1 MSTKQII
8 FEMLTEN
15 TGSHFLDSGGAYGRH
30 WERNQEL
37 TIEDFENEPEES
49 YTYHKDSNYL
59 ERRVSVFHFLSQLDT
74 DWICEE
80 FNNMPCKDWDSDGE
94 VYGVSDAQWRWL
106 TSKCEVEIG
115 HTFNTYN
122 GDSDLSQV
130 LQGSWLKLNGDVY
143 LLLQI
148 HGGCDVRGGYTNAKL
163 FTTPDEYMIHE
174 YLREYMDSYDIDEAL
189 REGYIDAVDSDDP
202 SIRYTSDELINM
214 MTKESVADDTV

>member
-37 TIEDFENEPEES
+37 TIEDFEAEPEES
-49 YTYHKDSNYL
+49 YTYNKDSNYL

-94 VYGVSDAQWRWL
+94 MYGVSDAQWRWL

-130 LQGSWLKLNGDVY
+130 LQGSWLTLNGDVY

-163 FTTPDEYMIHE
+163 FTTPDEYVIHE
-174 YLREYMDSYDIDEAL
+174 YLREYMDSHETLDDLI
-189 REGYIDAVDSDDP
+189 EGYITAVDSDDP
-202 SIRYTSDELINM
+202 TITYTSEEIRQM
-214 MTKESVADDTV
+214 ITESIAGDTE

>member
-8 FEMLTEN
+8 FDMLTEN

-49 YTYHKDSNYL
+49 YTYNKDSNYL
-59 ERRVSVFHFLSQLDT
+59 ERTVSVFHFLSQLDT

-80 FNNMPCKDWDSDGE
+80 FNNMPCRDWDSGGE

-115 HTFNTYN
+115 YTFNTYN
-122 GDSDLSQV
+122 GDSHLSQV

-163 FTTPDEYMIHE
+163 FTTHEEYSIHE
-174 YLREYMDSYDIDEAL
+174 YLREYIDSYEIDEDL
-189 REGYIDAVDSDDP
+189 REGFIDAVDSEDP
-202 SIRYTSDELINM
+202 SIRYTSDELIDM
-214 MTKESVADDTV
+214 MTKRSVFEDTV

>member
-1 MSTKQII
+1 MTTKQII
-8 FEMLTEN
+8 FDMLTEN
-15 TGSHFLDSGGAYGRH
+15 TGRHPLDSGGAYGRH

-49 YTYHKDSNYL
+49 YTYNKDSNYL

-174 YLREYMDSYDIDEAL
+174 YLHEYKDSHETLDDLI
-189 REGYIDAVDSDDP
+189 EGHITAVDSEDP
-202 SIRYTSDELINM
+202 TITYTSEEIRQMITESIASD
-214 MTKESVADDTV
+214 TK

>member
-1 MSTKQII
+1 MRTKELIYR
-8 FEMLTEN
+8 MLIEN
-15 TGSHFLDSGGAYGRH
+15 TGTHPLDSGGAYGRA
-30 WERNQEL
+30 WERNQAR
-37 TIEDFENEPEES
+37 TIDDFESEPEEL
-49 YTYHKDSNYL
+49 YTYHKSGNYL
-59 ERRVSVFHFLSQLDT
+59 ERTVSVFHFLSQLDM
-74 DWICEE
+74 DELCEE

-115 HTFNTYN
+115 YTFNTYN

-202 SIRYTSDELINM
+202 SITYTSDELIDM
-214 MTKESVADDTV
+214 MTKRSVFEDTK